1 MVHIYCGDGKGKTT
15 AAMGL
20 ALRCAGSGRRALVL
34 QFLKDGSSSELAPL
48 SRTEGAEVVPQT
60 RAFGFT
66 WTLSPEER
74 EEAGIYYSGLLE
86 AAWEKAASGG
96 YGLLV
101 LDEALGSS
109 TRAGCWHCWTAPR
122 RGWRWSSPAGD
133 PPRRCWTGPTM
144 SPRCGRSSTP
154 LTGAWPPGGAWST
167 EAGGPA
173 QAPAP
178 GAGWKKLSNITL
190 V

>member
-74 EEAGIYYSGLLE
+74 EEARDYYSGLLE

-101 LDEALGSS
+101 QIG
-109 TRAGCWHCWTAPR
+109 RAH
-122 RGWRWSSPAGD
+122 
-133 PPRRCWTGPTM
+133 
-144 SPRCGRSSTP
+144 
-154 LTGAWPPGGAWST
+154 
-167 EAGGPA
+167 
-173 QAPAP
+173 
-178 GAGWKKLSNITL
+178 